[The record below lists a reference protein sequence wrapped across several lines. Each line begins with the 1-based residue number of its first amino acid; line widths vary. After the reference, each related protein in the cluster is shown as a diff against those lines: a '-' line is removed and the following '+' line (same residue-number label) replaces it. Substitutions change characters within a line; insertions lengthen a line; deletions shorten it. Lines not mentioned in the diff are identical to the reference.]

1 MKSQTF
7 KLTFVLLFAWM
18 SFQATGQSCC
28 PSYIQDYVETAYL
41 PYDGFGVDNVQ
52 SFLIPS
58 GDKIPSNMGAAAEA
72 NAKKFYSILNQSYVY
87 VKPDPKNEV
96 QIVQKNTFLIP
107 KSPNSQFFMKFQ
119 QVKTWG
125 FDSRYNTFVEFS
137 ADGGQTWTTKFMDL
151 SLMFMGEE
159 ICIEYHINYKNI
171 LAAFQKIDPNMTLAK
186 LLETPL
192 NYRYNYVPKTSTEKK
207 EYLRTHPHFVKLTA
221 GASVKNL
228 NFLHLLVDDE
238 DGTGVTGGSTG
249 SGSLA
254 PPPR

>member
-1 MKSQTF
+1 MKAQF
-7 KLTFVLLFAWM
+7 LTLTLFFCLTWV
-18 SFQATGQSCC
+18 SLKVSGQSCC
-28 PSYIQDYVETAYL
+28 PSYIQNYVETASF

-58 GDKIPSNMGAAAEA
+58 GDKIPPNMGPEAEA
-72 NAKKFYSILNQSYVY
+72 NAKTFYSILNQSYVY
-87 VKPDPKNEV
+87 VKPDPKNPV
-96 QIVQKNTFLIP
+96 QIVQKNSFLIP
-107 KSPNSQFFMKFQ
+107 KSPNEQFFMKFQ

-137 ADGGQTWTTKFMDL
+137 ADGGQSWTTKFMDL

-159 ICIEYHINYKNI
+159 ICIEYHINYKSI
-171 LAAFQKIDPNMTLAK
+171 LAAFQKLDPRMTLEK
-186 LLETPL
+186 LLTTPL

-221 GASVKNL
+221 GSSVKNM
-228 NFLHLLVDDE
+228 NFLHLLVDGE